1 MRPNSVNRVIK
12 LVVFMGVVVLLIVF
26 SRSNCDHI
34 SFEKHPSEIQK
45 NNNAYDLKD
54 LISQFENLNGL
65 YGYLN
70 QISEAR
76 EQEVLLKTLEFQLIR
91 ARAEDE
97 QLVAFV
103 KSLIHPPFPAS
114 ELNLSDKTRTDFS
127 QIGQSKYIDNLLGS
141 RRDGF
146 FVEAGGYNGEDHSN
160 SLFFELNRNWEGILI
175 EPNNTNFNKI
185 ISKKRRTYV
194 LNACITDKVTVAKF
208 MAFGDSSLSGLDS
221 LMSDLH
227 RKRGKTGQLTFV
239 PCFSLVTILKAI
251 NVNKVDY
258 FSLDVEGGE
267 SFVLKAIDF
276 NKIDIKSLTIEHNN
290 EKQHL
295 DSIVKIMKD
304 TKLYN
309 ETNRDGQD
317 IYYLKL

>member
-1 MRPNSVNRVIK
+1 MIQISARRVLS
-12 LVVFMGVVVLLIVF
+12 LVVLMGVVVFLIVF
-26 SRSNCDHI
+26 SNYEKI
-34 SFEKHPSEIQK
+34 SFEKHPR
-45 NNNAYDLKD
+45 NNYAHDLKD
-54 LISQFENLNGL
+54 LISQFDNLNGL

-70 QISEAR
+70 QILDAR
-76 EQEVLLKTLEFQLIR
+76 EQEVLLKTLQFQLNHTK
-91 ARAEDE
+91 AEDE

-103 KSLIHPPFPAS
+103 RSLVHPPFPAS
-114 ELNLSDKTRTDFS
+114 ERNLSDKARTDFS
-127 QIGQSKYIDNLLGS
+127 QIGQSKYIDGLLGS

-185 ISKKRRTYV
+185 ISKKRRTYA

-208 MAFGDSSLSGLDS
+208 IAFEYSALSGLDS
-221 LMSDLH
+221 LMSDHH
-227 RKRGKTGQLTFV
+227 RKRGKTGQVTFV

-276 NKIDIKSLTIEHNN
+276 SKVDIKSLTIEHNN
-290 EKQHL
+290 EKEHL
-295 DSIVKIMKD
+295 DSIVNIMKD
-304 TKLYN
+304 TKLYK
-309 ETNRDGQD
+309 ETDRNGQD
-317 IYYLKL
+317 IYYAKL